1 MHTVGPGKQRHLRVR
16 DPPQE
21 LFSGVVPEFD
31 WTTSCDAH
39 HFALTVGLRG
49 KPDRV
54 YVHALPE

>member
-1 MHTVGPGKQRHLRVR
+1 
-16 DPPQE
+16 
-21 LFSGVVPEFD
+21 VPEFD

-54 YVHALPE
+54 YVHTLPE